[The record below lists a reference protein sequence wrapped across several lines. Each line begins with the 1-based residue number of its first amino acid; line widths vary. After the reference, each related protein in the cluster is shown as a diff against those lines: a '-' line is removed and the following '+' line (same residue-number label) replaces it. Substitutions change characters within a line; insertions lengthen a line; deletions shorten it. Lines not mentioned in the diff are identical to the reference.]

1 MPIAKWL
8 ILRAREQSDATLNRA
23 GSDPDAGAAGLR
35 APNPRVPTGYPGLP
49 CDWLFSV
56 AVEPVIIIDAATN
69 HIVQA
74 NPAAAQLLRRSH
86 SALVG
91 AAVEG
96 LLDASSTADLAR
108 SLEVARTAG
117 VVDGVTLRSA
127 GDGAE
132 LRAKLSLFRSDTG
145 AYVLIHLALGSG
157 VGGDQPSAD
166 RDPAESPV
174 LDAIE
179 GAAVGFLLTDSGMRI
194 EYANQAFTELIQLGS
209 ADQALGKSLLRW
221 LELSESDLAQLRDQ
235 MLLRRATSV
244 MTAALRIESNSRLEV
259 EVCAVAVPDG
269 ANTCWGFTIR
279 ELPRLN

>member
-8 ILRAREQSDATLNRA
+8 ILRAREQSDATSNRA
-23 GSDPDAGAAGLR
+23 GNDSDAGAGLR
-35 APNPRVPTGYPGLP
+35 VPTPRVPTGYPGLP

-69 HIVQA
+69 RIVQA
-74 NPAAAQLLRRSH
+74 NPAAAQLLQSSH

-91 AAVEG
+91 APLGG
-96 LLDASSTADLAR
+96 LLDASCAADLAR
-108 SLEVARTAG
+108 SLEAARTTG
-117 VVDGVTLRSA
+117 VADGVTLRSPSN
-127 GDGAE
+127 GAE

-145 AYVLIHLALGSG
+145 AYVLVHLAPGSG
-157 VGGDQPSAD
+157 GAGDRPSAD
-166 RDPAESPV
+166 KDPAESPV
-174 LDAIE
+174 LDAID

-194 EYANQAFTELIQLGS
+194 EYANQAFTELVRLGS
-209 ADQALGKSLLRW
+209 PDHARGKSLMCW
-221 LELSESDLAQLRDQ
+221 LDLSEGDLAQLRDQ

-244 MTAALRIESNSRLEV
+244 MTAALRTESNSPLEV

-269 ANTCWGFTIR
+269 PHTCWGFTIR